1 MKRIILFFFYSH
13 QPDVLNFLKLFLC
26 CFSLFSSVKY
36 LQYKIL
42 GPISTTKFEFLTFV
56 DHTTVQMRL
65 IYSFVK
71 YCQLIIFKF
80 ANLHTQQLG
89 TSCYTC
95 HLTMFPLHL
104 VCCVD
109 KTVKQPQL
117 PQRSG
122 YFLMNSLPGSPYRC
136 LS

>member
-1 MKRIILFFFYSH
+1 MKKDLCFFFYSH

-26 CFSLFSSVKY
+26 CFAVSSSVKY

-42 GPISTTKFEFLTFV
+42 GPISNTKFVFLTFV
-56 DHTTVQMRL
+56 NHTTVYMRL

-95 HLTMFPLHL
+95 HRTMLPLHL
-104 VCCVD
+104 VYCVD
-109 KTVKQPQL
+109 KTVNQQQL

-122 YFLMNSLPGSPYRC
+122 YFLMNSLPGSTYRC
-136 LS
+136 FS